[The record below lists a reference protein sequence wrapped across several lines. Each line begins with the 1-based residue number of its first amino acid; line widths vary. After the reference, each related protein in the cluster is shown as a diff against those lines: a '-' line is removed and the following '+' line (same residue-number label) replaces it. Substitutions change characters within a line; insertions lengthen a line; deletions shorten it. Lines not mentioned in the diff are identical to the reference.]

1 METRDELMNLTME
14 EDSVL
19 GIFTNS
25 YLTWDHEVNETNN
38 KPRLADMAVQAVRF
52 LQKKAEEEDTGFFI
66 MIEAGRI
73 DQVRQFYQQAQFRS
87 LFFL

>member
-1 METRDELMNLTME
+1 METRDELLNLSMDE
-14 EDSVL
+14 ASVL

-25 YLTWDHEVNETNN
+25 YVTWDHEVNETNN

-52 LQKKAEEEDTGFFI
+52 LQKKAEDTGFFI

-73 DQVRQFYQQAQFRS
+73 DQVS
-87 LFFL
+87 KE